1 MDKYKFKLEKLLD
14 IRKEK
19 EDLAKKEFMEARREQ
34 AKIQNAL
41 EELLEKQK
49 KYKVSN
55 AQETVIERKIRN
67 NYLTALSG
75 NISSVQAALEKKNRE
90 VEVKRQEA
98 AARQIDRK
106 TVEKLKEKGLEAFN
120 KEQEHIEQ
128 NANDEFALFG
138 YMRNHEGR

>member
-34 AKIQNAL
+34 AQIQNAL

>member
-106 TVEKLKEKGLEAFN
+106 TVEKLKEKGLEAFS

-128 NANDEFALFG
+128 KANDEFALFG